1 MDGWMDFIVG
11 SAKGS
16 NWAAFTIALLT
27 CSQVNSVLRWKMP
40 KTCAIALRCASEA
53 GQAVKSKPSQE
64 EEVLVHTHSGVTHS
78 RSVGTGSS
86 ISQTAVTGGRK
97 LPAGLQSS
105 HTAVSPLSDLQKR
118 RVACWLPLLSL
129 FTSECFVKHF
139 LHVNSDRLKCSLEI
153 CPKACQANE
162 RCQCCHVT
170 DFHLSVN

>member
-1 MDGWMDFIVG
+1 MDFIVV
-11 SAKGS
+11 SAKGANS
-16 NWAAFTIALLT
+16 AAFTIALLT

-40 KTCAIALRCASEA
+40 KTCAIAL
-53 GQAVKSKPSQE
+53 P
-64 EEVLVHTHSGVTHS
+64 LNSGVTHS

-97 LPAGLQSS
+97 LPAALQSS

-162 RCQCCHVT
+162 RCQFCHVT